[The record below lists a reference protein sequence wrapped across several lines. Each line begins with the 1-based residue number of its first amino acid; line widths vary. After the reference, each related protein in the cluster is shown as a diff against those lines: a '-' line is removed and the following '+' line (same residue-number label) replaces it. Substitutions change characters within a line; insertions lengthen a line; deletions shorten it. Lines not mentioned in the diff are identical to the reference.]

1 MSDFVEDLRLALR
14 AAARR
19 PGFSAVVVATL
30 GLAIGANAAVFSF
43 VDAILLRPPAVKEPE
58 RLGRVFATTRGFPH
72 APGVYPPLPGHPR
85 LQPRLPAPL
94 AAPRLPLVVRRRAR
108 EPVGA

>member
-1 MSDFVEDLRLALR
+1 MTGFVEDLRLAAR
-14 AAARR
+14 MVRRR

-58 RLGRVFATTRGFPH
+58 RLGGVYATTRGSP
-72 APGVYPPLPGHPR
+72 PSSGSPPPLPHPPGLHPR
-85 LQPRLPAPL
+85 FSPPSTRATPAF
-94 AAPRLPLVVRRRAR
+94 A
-108 EPVGA
+108 